1 MLPLSWGSTTHDEL
15 GRSAVGRATPRERRG
30 DRVITWA
37 HASESADPTQYLSDA
52 ELFMTMGMNTGATAT
67 EHFDYLARLSNVG
80 LWLAFKAGEVLAY
93 GVSET
98 GSGR

>member
-1 MLPLSWGSTTHDEL
+1 MTARRLTQLPDL
-15 GRSAVGRATPRERRG
+15 GLTLVAGRENG

-37 HASESADPTQYLSDA
+37 HASELADPTQYLSGA
-52 ELFMTMGMNTGATAT
+52 ELVMTMGINIGATAT